1 MVWLS
6 RQRRPETVS
15 PMHRSFVFLVVSS
28 LGRRFGSLTSGV
40 AASLL
45 FFFLL
50 VVVLLLLGLVD
61 LPLLLLLDGEVKAAV
76 VVALA
81 VVSDKSVPP
90 ELVDADGPADG
101 DRVVDLVVVADPVA
115 DQAPHC
121 LPGGVSAEAAHLLWL
136 AA

>member
-1 MVWLS
+1 
-6 RQRRPETVS
+6 
-15 PMHRSFVFLVVSS
+15 MHRSFVFLVVSS
-28 LGRRFGSLTSGV
+28 LGRRFGSFTTGV
-40 AASLL
+40 TASLL

-50 VVVLLLLGLVD
+50 VVVLLLLGLID

-81 VVSDKSVPP
+81 VVADKGVPP
-90 ELVDADGPADG
+90 ELVDADGPADR
-101 DRVVDLVVVADPVA
+101 DRVVNLVVVADPVA

-121 LPGGVSAEAAHLLWL
+121 LPGGVGTEAGQLLWL

>member
-1 MVWLS
+1 
-6 RQRRPETVS
+6 
-15 PMHRSFVFLVVSS
+15 MHRSFVFLVVPS
-28 LGRRFGSLTSGV
+28 LGRRFGSFTTGV
-40 AASLL
+40 TASLL

-61 LPLLLLLDGEVKAAV
+61 LPLCLLLDSEFKAAV
-76 VVALA
+76 VIALA
-81 VVSDKSVPP
+81 VVADKGVPP

-121 LPGGVSAEAAHLLWL
+121 LPGGVGTEAGQLLWL